1 MSARFLREVRAAAL
15 LRLPFI
21 LPVRDSGMYDRR
33 PCFTTDLPPQT
44 RLSDQRTR
52 FAEPR
57 AAADLVEKLV
67 RGVAEAHAHG
77 LVHGRLRSDAIY
89 LDADGR
95 PLIDFFDLFF
105 FLHSATDNA
114 TGNAATADVCSLG
127 VVLDELL
134 AGRQPVVGLP
144 PDLEAVVLC
153 CLQKLRDD
161 RYPSARSL
169 AEDLG
174 RWLRTS
180 RRSPGRRPGGAAPW
194 AACRNASAETLA
206 DRRPRYIMKEG
217 SRAAAGAAAPGRGPH
232 VHRRD
237 AGREGQDVS
246 DHAGRLPDEGRPAA

>member
-1 MSARFLREVRAAAL
+1 MPPHEILEEVRRDSLGVVYRARDPARDSFVSLHAANLTEATDDVARFLREVRAAAL

-174 RWLRTS
+174 RWLRAEPTVA
-180 RRSPGRRPGGAAPW
+180 RPAPW
-194 AACRNASAETLA
+194 WRRALGGLSQRFRRNA
-206 DRRPRYIMKEG
+206 R
-217 SRAAAGAAAPGRGPH
+217 
-232 VHRRD
+232 
-237 AGREGQDVS
+237 
-246 DHAGRLPDEGRPAA
+246 